1 MIALKDDLIHGNQFQ
16 IPTRR
21 CLPAGLFQS
30 YVEATHLDMLAS
42 NTYMIQGSGIG
53 FSQGEATNSAIGEW
67 TERYAAS
74 HQDIQD
80 LVFVSESD
88 MRSQGKNF
96 IPVETFIPYA
106 PEQYTLDFPYQKWEP
121 DDVISWIK
129 SENVINQQS
138 VWVPAFAVHLPHN
151 TDWDSKKNYALQTST
166 GISAGKN
173 IHDATVGGFLECAE
187 RNVFAEF
194 WYRQDHWIKHI
205 PMLNQK
211 EVLASFEHPKIKQ
224 LFDNNR
230 VQIKLFDLSP
240 LSPIETHVVV
250 LFFPY
255 KGQLFQSMGCACR
268 FSKEESIIKACLE
281 AYQGVEYAI
290 GLSQKLEEWIDNL
303 PGFDSINSFDKH
315 FAFYNRF
322 PQWRKKSAILQAA
335 LSTESHFPE
344 NERIKPK
351 IQSWNEINQLDLN
364 HILVVPLSTEDV
376 QSQGMEVVRVI
387 VPHWNLL
394 TGVHRQPFLKY
405 LRAEPNEN
413 LFLTYPHP
421 FP

>member
-129 SENVINQQS
+129 SENVI
-138 VWVPAFAVHLPHN
+138 PHIDDN
-151 TDWDSKKNYALQTST
+151 SEEAIIL
-166 GISAGKN
+166 
-173 IHDATVGGFLECAE
+173 HM
-187 RNVFAEF
+187 
-194 WYRQDHWIKHI
+194 I
-205 PMLNQK
+205 PFM
-211 EVLASFEHPKIKQ
+211 E
-224 LFDNNR
+224 
-230 VQIKLFDLSP
+230 
-240 LSPIETHVVV
+240 
-250 LFFPY
+250 
-255 KGQLFQSMGCACR
+255 
-268 FSKEESIIKACLE
+268 
-281 AYQGVEYAI
+281 
-290 GLSQKLEEWIDNL
+290 GL
-303 PGFDSINSFDKH
+303 
-315 FAFYNRF
+315 
-322 PQWRKKSAILQAA
+322 
-335 LSTESHFPE
+335 
-344 NERIKPK
+344 
-351 IQSWNEINQLDLN
+351 
-364 HILVVPLSTEDV
+364 V
-376 QSQGMEVVRVI
+376 
-387 VPHWNLL
+387 
-394 TGVHRQPFLKY
+394 
-405 LRAEPNEN
+405 
-413 LFLTYPHP
+413 
-421 FP
+421 